1 MTVTPEEFEKYLVDA
16 ETSPLGTFGSTCMQE
31 YVAKGNNSED
41 LNNPS
46 DFEKTLGRPLEPFV
60 DIVKE
65 YISS

>member
-1 MTVTPEEFEKYLVDA
+1 
-16 ETSPLGTFGSTCMQE
+16 MQE